1 MITTNNTIVAI
12 YGSHSEA
19 EAALQELQRS
29 GFDMKEISVAACDYH
44 NDEQAVGY
52 YNAGH
57 RMQYWGAAG
66 ALWGSIWGL
75 LIGSAFFFIPGI
87 GPLLVAGPLVC
98 SILGAFDGA
107 LLTGGTSVL
116 GGGLF
121 SLGVPENMVLQYE
134 AEVISGKCMLLAQGS
149 LEQLARAREIVTRTG
164 AQTLYEHS
172 TQHGRMNG
180 VPDGTEKLASPS
192 LPALSTRIGG
202 NEDVGSAICN
212 PTFQSATT

>member
-12 YGSHSEA
+12 YGSHTEA
-19 EAALQELQRS
+19 EAALQELRRS
-29 GFDMKEISVAACDYH
+29 GFDMREISVAACDYH
-44 NDEQAVGY
+44 SDEHAVGY
-52 YNAGH
+52 HNAGH

-75 LIGSAFFFIPGI
+75 LIGSAFFLIPGI

-98 SILGAFDGA
+98 SILGALDGA

-134 AEVISGKCMLLAQGS
+134 AEVKSGKCMLLAQGS
-149 LEQLARAREIVTRTG
+149 LEQLATARGIVTRAG
-164 AQTLYEHS
+164 ARTLHEHP
-172 TQHGRMNG
+172 TQHGGMKG
-180 VPDGTEKLASPS
+180 VPVGIEKLASPS
-192 LPALSTRIGG
+192 LPASFTRVGG
-202 NEDVGSAICN
+202 NEDVGSGICD
-212 PTFQSATT
+212 PTLQSATT